1 MWKRKTKITKSK
13 DNKTGLVVASLSD
26 EQKNICVAIKV
37 GLVSGLVRRLV
48 IQKLINIQ

>member
-26 EQKNICVAIKV
+26 GQKNICVAIKV
-37 GLVSGLVRRLV
+37 GLVSRLVRRLV
-48 IQKLINIQ
+48 IKKLINIQ